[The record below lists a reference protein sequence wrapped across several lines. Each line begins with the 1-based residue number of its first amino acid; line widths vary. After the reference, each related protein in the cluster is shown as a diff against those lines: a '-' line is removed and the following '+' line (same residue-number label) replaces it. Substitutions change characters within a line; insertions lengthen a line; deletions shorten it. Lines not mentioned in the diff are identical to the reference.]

1 MAYIVDL
8 VIIMQ
13 MIFIISES
21 RADGIVKPREVED
34 VLKRFEADLR
44 RDVHRDIKEFV
55 EEMGVFNAIMR
66 KDIVFEKIVNLI
78 DHHRVRG
85 EEST

>member
-8 VIIMQ
+8 IIIME
-13 MIFIISES
+13 MIFVISES
-21 RADGIVKPREVED
+21 RVDGVVTSREVED
-34 VLKRFEADLR
+34 ILKRFEADR
-44 RDVHRDIKEFV
+44 CNGVHQDIKQFV
-55 EEMGVFNAIMR
+55 EEVGVFNAIIG

-85 EEST
+85 EDT

>member
-8 VIIMQ
+8 IIIME

-21 RADGIVKPREVED
+21 RADGVVTPREVED
-34 VLKRFEADLR
+34 ILKHFEADR
-44 RDVHRDIKEFV
+44 RNNVHQDIKQFV
-55 EEMGVFNAIMR
+55 EEVGVFNAIIG

-85 EEST
+85 EDT